1 MLASFSLFGPGVRLM
16 RRLRIPVKMALMG
29 LFLLVPLALLMASTY
44 RSARADT
51 DFASA
56 EIQGVHLV
64 RGLSDLVGHVQTHRG
79 LTNRALSGD
88 VTAQS
93 QLGSQHAELGKA
105 LVGVDGL
112 ATQPGAFE
120 TEDLWKPQ
128 RAALQALAEGR
139 HSTQRQEA
147 FAEHTRAIEAV
158 RQVLLQV
165 AERSGLLLDPDAVT
179 FFLMDIAVERA
190 LPLSETLA
198 VTRGLGAAILVRGD
212 ASTAERVRILGQLDV
227 LQRQLS
233 DLHGKIDALKR
244 AGSAPLPTWDKAIAS
259 SEAYGSYVRGIFSAE
274 AIQGDPIDYF
284 QRGTQALNDL
294 GSFRN
299 EVTSALEGALD
310 ERRAGLVWKMVWQ
323 FGTAMLGIALM
334 AYFAISFYLSFRGAL
349 GALTRGVSAVA
360 GGNLEHRVDIR
371 GTDEL
376 AEVGGMVESMNAQ
389 LSSMVAEIRSSAV
402 RVGQAG
408 EQSAAGNEAL
418 SQRTDEQAA
427 SLRQTVVTVGELS
440 RAVASTAE
448 SAQELDR
455 IAGALRVQAE
465 AGGGA
470 MRETVASMAT
480 MQTSSRRVAEIIAVI
495 DGISFQTN
503 ILALNAAVEAARA
516 GEAGRGFAVVA
527 TEVRQLAQR
536 SSVAAAEIR
545 KLIGESTGQ
554 VAASVSRIEHVS
566 TTLDAVVTGVQDV
579 SQRLRGIASASAEQ
593 SRSLGEVSDNVGS
606 LDEITR
612 QNAQMVEES
621 KRASQD
627 LVERAAKLS
636 GAVASIRLRQG
647 SADEAR
653 DLVERALQCVKQ
665 HGLAEA
671 GQRMRDR
678 SQGFVDRD
686 LYVFAVDRQGV
697 YRLHAAKPAM
707 EGHRIHDVPGIDGNR
722 FVHDAWAYTER
733 GAGWIEYKIL
743 NLDTGKVAPKS
754 SYMVRLNDQLVFGCG
769 VYVTGPSTGAP
780 AAAARTGGAK
790 APPAPA
796 LAPARLATR

>member
-1 MLASFSLFGPGVRLM
+1 MATSISLFGPGVRLM

-29 LFLLVPLALLMASTY
+29 LFLLMPLALLMFSTY
-44 RSARADT
+44 RSVRADIA
-51 DFASA
+51 FASS
-56 EIQGVHLV
+56 EIEGVHLL
-64 RGLSDLVGHVQTHRG
+64 RGLSDLVGQVQAHRG

-88 VTAQS
+88 TTAASHLAAQRV
-93 QLGSQHAELGKA
+93 EITKA
-105 LVGVDGL
+105 LAGIDGL
-112 ATQPGAFE
+112 AAQPGAFE

-139 HSTQRQEA
+139 HAPQRQDA

-190 LPLSETLA
+190 LPLSETLGI
-198 VTRGLGAAILVRGD
+198 TRGLGAAILVRGD
-212 ASTAERVRILGQLDV
+212 AGTAERVRILGQLDV

-233 DLHGKIDALKR
+233 DVRGKIDALKR
-244 AGSAPLPTWDKAIAS
+244 AGSAPLPTWDKALAS
-259 SEAYGSYVRGIFSAE
+259 SEAFGSHVRGIFAAE
-274 AIQGDPIDYF
+274 AIQGDPVAYF
-284 QRGTQALNDL
+284 QRGTQALDDL
-294 GSFRN
+294 TRFRN
-299 EVTSALEGALD
+299 EVTSSLENALD
-310 ERRAGLVWKMVWQ
+310 ERRSSLLSKMAWQ
-323 FGTAMLGIALM
+323 FGIATLGIALM
-334 AYFAISFYLSFRGAL
+334 AYFAISFYLSFRGAV
-349 GALTRGVSAVA
+349 GALIKGVSAVA

-371 GTDEL
+371 GNDEL
-376 AEVGGMVESMNAQ
+376 ADVGGMVESMNAQ

-408 EQSAAGNEAL
+408 AQSAAGNEAL

-427 SLRQTVVTVGELS
+427 SLGQTVATVGQLS
-440 RAVASTAE
+440 SAVASTAE
-448 SAQELDR
+448 AAQELDR

-470 MRETVASMAT
+470 MRETVTSMAT
-480 MQTSSRRVAEIIAVI
+480 MQTSSRRVGEIIAVI

-527 TEVRQLAQR
+527 AEVRQLAQR
-536 SSVAAAEIR
+536 SSAAAAEIR

-606 LDEITR
+606 LNEITR
-612 QNAQMVEES
+612 QNALMVEES

-665 HGLAEA
+665 SGLAEA
-671 GQRMRDR
+671 CRHMRDR
-678 SQGFVDRD
+678 SQGYVDRD
-686 LYVFAVDRQGV
+686 LYVFAVDRQGA

-707 EGHRIHDVPGIDGNR
+707 EGHRIHEVAGIDGDR
-722 FVHDAWAYTER
+722 FVHDAWASTER
-733 GAGWIEYKIL
+733 GPGWIEYNIL

-754 SYMVRLNDQLVFGCG
+754 SYMVRLNDQWVFGCG
-769 VYVTGPSTGAP
+769 VYVTS
-780 AAAARTGGAK
+780 
-790 APPAPA
+790 
-796 LAPARLATR
+796 